1 MVITFL
7 TKEEQTMKKL
17 FYTFLIAIC
26 PITWVNAQSNNTFT
40 GTNAGKNITTGSG
53 NTLTG
58 KDAGKDLTTANY
70 NTITGWQ
77 AGYYGTT
84 GGYNVFSGVQAG
96 FRNTTGSGNVFLGVQ
111 AGDDNISGAGNA
123 YMGRSAGSGNTTG
136 SYNVGIGYQ
145 AGFNNST
152 GSRNVFI
159 GINAGNNNTGS
170 YNVFLGNNAG
180 SNETGSNRL
189 YIDNSNT
196 SSPLIYGEFDNNLL
210 QVNGSLNVTSDLGVT
225 GNFTSFSFL
234 SATNPVG
241 ITQNQ
246 VGGASTME
254 LTTQDGSDNQ
264 ATRLLLRGD
273 TDAAD
278 MEFYHGAR
286 GSETLS
292 MKIEG
297 TNGVVAIG
305 TTNYD
310 ASSADP
316 TYKLYVASGIRTE
329 AVQIDAETNWPD
341 YVFANDYKLNPL
353 NEVEAF
359 IQKNS
364 HLPNVPSAKEVN
376 EKGINVVE
384 MDATL
389 LRKIEELTL
398 YTIQQNKQIKS
409 LNQANQALLQR
420 LEKLEK
426 LVEKQSKK

>member
-1 MVITFL
+1 
-7 TKEEQTMKKL
+7 MKKL
-17 FYTFLIAIC
+17 IYTLAITIGAIA
-26 PITWVNAQSNNTFT
+26 WVNAQSNNTLT
-40 GTNAGKNITTGSG
+40 GTNAGKNISTGSG

-58 KDAGKDLTTANY
+58 KDAGRKVTTGNY

-77 AGYYGTT
+77 AGYYTNT
-84 GGYNVFSGVQAG
+84 GGYNTFMGVQAG
-96 FRNTTGSGNVFLGVQ
+96 FHNTTGTGNVFMGVQ
-111 AGDDNISGAGNA
+111 AGD
-123 YMGRSAGSGNTTG
+123 GNTTG
-136 SYNVGIGYQ
+136 GKNTFIGRF
-145 AGFNNST
+145 AGFLNAT
-152 GSRNVFI
+152 GSNNVAMGYYTGRDNTSGSNNVFI
-159 GINAGNNNTGS
+159 GNQAGRKNLGS
-170 YNVFLGNNAG
+170 NSVFLGNNAG
-180 SNETGSNRL
+180 YNETGSNRL

-196 SSPLIYGEFDNNLL
+196 ASPLIYGEFDNDLL
-210 QVNGSLNVTSDLGVT
+210 KVNGNLQVTSDLNVT
-225 GNFTSFSFL
+225 GNFTNFSFL

-241 ITQNQ
+241 ITQDQ

-254 LTTQDGSDNQ
+254 FTTQDASDNQ

-273 TDAAD
+273 NDAAD
-278 MEFYHGAR
+278 IEFYRGAR

-292 MKIEG
+292 MMIEG

-310 ASSADP
+310 ASSTNP

-341 YVFANDYKLNPL
+341 YVFARNYQLNSL
-353 NEVEAF
+353 KEVEAF

-384 MDATL
+384 MDAAL

-426 LVEKQSKK
+426 LVQKQSKK